1 MRIRIR
7 AYKQTGERKDL
18 HLDKMLSAHLPGW
31 RISKNKK
38 RYFEARKNRSDVK
51 GKKI

>member
-1 MRIRIR
+1 MKK
-7 AYKQTGERKDL
+7 YKQTGKSDL
-18 HLDKMLSAHLPGW
+18 HFDRLLDAKPPGW
-31 RISKNKK
+31 RKSKSGK